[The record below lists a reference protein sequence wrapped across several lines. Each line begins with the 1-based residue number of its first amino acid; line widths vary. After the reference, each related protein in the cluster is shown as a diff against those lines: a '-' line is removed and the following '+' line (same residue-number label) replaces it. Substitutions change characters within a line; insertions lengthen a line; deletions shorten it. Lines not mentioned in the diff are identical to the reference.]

1 MTEVFIFAHG
11 IGGRLDLPLS
21 EWQVAW
27 AGGVALVFSFAALGY
42 FWHKPLLKKL
52 SIGRPAFS
60 VFTWLNLFKT
70 IIRYIS
76 LTLFT
81 VVLIAGFIGQ
91 DNTVANLAP
100 ITVFV
105 VFWIGIAFASALFG
119 HIWSEI
125 SPWETLGKL
134 VDQIRKE
141 KSYKKINSDSLNES
155 NNQIIESFPSPE
167 ESMISDQ
174 NLHDIL
180 SKIKSLKKEYREIL
194 RLRFFEDYSYKE
206 ISSQLNQPLNT
217 IKVKILRAKK
227 LLAEKLDNDD

>member
-76 LTLFT
+76 LTCLLYT
-81 VVLIAGFIGQ
+81 
-91 DNTVANLAP
+91 
-100 ITVFV
+100 
-105 VFWIGIAFASALFG
+105 S
-119 HIWSEI
+119 
-125 SPWETLGKL
+125 
-134 VDQIRKE
+134 
-141 KSYKKINSDSLNES
+141 
-155 NNQIIESFPSPE
+155 PSPRD
-167 ESMISDQ
+167 S
-174 NLHDIL
+174 
-180 SKIKSLKKEYREIL
+180 
-194 RLRFFEDYSYKE
+194 
-206 ISSQLNQPLNT
+206 
-217 IKVKILRAKK
+217 
-227 LLAEKLDNDD
+227 